1 MPRSS
6 PDTHQ
11 AKRQYQPPITHFLA
25 PAAQQSDRNHHHR
38 AQHSRDE
45 RPTLD
50 ANTQASLLNVGM
62 RIRKAV
68 PEGYKTHK
76 TAASSTEP
84 RRPAVVPAVP
94 YFTSGGGAGIG
105 GGGGGGGSSSGPRGL
120 VPFCGLHKIGGL
132 RPQEEQWAQP
142 AWPNGSQDS
151 GSSSGSGGG
160 DGGAMSA
167 RLKQDFSQSL
177 CGEEDPDEPEVPF
190 DDVDGYDGAD
200 VDIGRRPVAMP
211 MGAGSGA
218 LPRGAGRWARGQ
230 PKCTGDFVEALF
242 LSAADGAD
250 VDMY

>member
-25 PAAQQSDRNHHHR
+25 PAAQQSDRSHHHR
-38 AQHSRDE
+38 AQYSRDKG
-45 RPTLD
+45 PTLD
-50 ANTQASLLNVGM
+50 ASTQASLLNVGM

-84 RRPAVVPAVP
+84 RRPAVVSAVP
-94 YFTSGGGAGIG
+94 YFASGGGAGIG

-200 VDIGRRPVAMP
+200 VDIGRRPVAIP
-211 MGAGSGA
+211 RGAGSGA
-218 LPRGAGRWARGQ
+218 LPRGAGRWARRQ
-230 PKCTGDFVEALF
+230 PRRSGDFVEALF